1 MDNPNINKLI
11 SSRDFAKGGG
21 GGGQNPPLQAP
32 VRPDSNAPKEEWDA
46 YDKAYKAYIKAY
58 ADIYTPKKPKTLFE
72 SVKNS
77 VKSGTKAVKSQFTDP
92 DSALQRTAKY
102 GVSDDPEALKELL
115 DGQDYGDPITKILN
129 TGSGVIKAGQK
140 SAEKVRQN
148 LAYDYRDSKHSK
160 NANKVI
166 DELSKSGVVQNAN
179 SGKFEILQSN
189 PKTQAIENLK
199 NEVPQLQDNIG
210 KLERKA
216 EELDKKNATSEL
228 DQVQY
233 ELRKSKGEL
242 ESKNSKIDKLTKEY
256 NKWSSTAVERAQKD
270 YDKAVALDEEQR
282 DQAAFNKMKKG
293 VGAIKDTSGA
303 LLDAVSS
310 KHAAKSARE
319 KGAGG
324 VKARDAR
331 IAYMLGDRS
340 LGTKVMSG
348 KLFKGSNFL
357 TRFANKNIS
366 KAAVKHY
373 NNKGFSE
380 DTTIDEIDA
389 RRDYENQAIA
399 FMLNKDYSKFEDF
412 SEIARP
418 TVVKQS
424 KVGMEKLDTGE
435 TLVDAAELP
444 YIKEGSGIESP
455 MDILEKNYYVASP
468 EEKRF
473 QESLTMGFSEDGSNG
488 NDYEKTLESL
498 SKIVNPYE

>member
-11 SSRDFAKGGG
+11 SSRDFAGGG
-21 GGGQNPPLQAP
+21 GGFNPFFQ
-32 VRPDSNAPKEEWDA
+32 PKEPGKNATQAEWNA
-46 YDKAYKAYIKAY
+46 YHAANEAYLNAMHKY
-58 ADIYTPKKPKTLFE
+58 YTPKEPKTLFE
-72 SVKNS
+72 SVKDS
-77 VKSGTKAVKSQFTDP
+77 FKSGAKAVKSQFTDP
-92 DSALQRTAKY
+92 KSALQRTAAY
-102 GVSDDPEALKELL
+102 GLNDNPEALNDLWN
-115 DGQDYGDPITKILN
+115 GQDYGDPITRILN
-129 TGSGVIKAGQK
+129 TGSGVIKAGQR

-166 DELSKSGVVQNAN
+166 DELSKSGVVHNAN

-210 KLERKA
+210 KLGRKA
-216 EELDKKNATSEL
+216 KKLIKNNATSEL
-228 DQVQY
+228 DQTQH
-233 ELRKSKGEL
+233 ELRKAENEL

-270 YDKAVALDEEQR
+270 YDKAVALDKEQR
-282 DQAAFNKMKKG
+282 DQAAFKKMKKG

-348 KLFKGSNFL
+348 KVFKGSNFL
-357 TRFANKNIS
+357 TRFANKKIS
-366 KAAVKHY
+366 KAAIGHY

-444 YIKEGSGIESP
+444 YIKEGSGVESP